1 MSESRIILALDG
13 LDLEASVQLMKQVG
27 SRIYAAKIHS
37 LRDEYGRAAV
47 AALKD
52 AGATRVWVDYNLHD
66 IPYAVSLRVRA
77 MAEADIL
84 SVHASGGVEMIGAAV
99 NAGVTKIY
107 AVTALTS
114 PNGRAVHDA
123 VYGSCPTDE
132 AVMKLARVAVFGG
145 AHGIVCSPGEVALLR
160 HNGFINAD
168 LVVPGIRPAVSNT
181 HDHKRCDTPSGAMR
195 LGATRL
201 VIGRA
206 ITEAQDPIAA
216 LDAIEEEI
224 NKHR

>member
-1 MSESRIILALDG
+1 MSESRIILEIDG
-13 LDLEASVQLMKQVG
+13 IDLEASVQLMKQVG

-37 LRDEYGRAAV
+37 LRDECGRAAV

-52 AGATRVWVDYNLHD
+52 AGATRVWVDYKLHD
-66 IPYAVSLRVRA
+66 IPNTVALRVKA
-77 MAEADIL
+77 MEEADIL
-84 SVHASGGVEMIGAAV
+84 SVHASGGVEMIRAAV
-99 NAGVTKIY
+99 DAGVAKIY
-107 AVTALTS
+107 AVTVLTS
-114 PNGRAVHDA
+114 LDA
-123 VYGSCPTDE
+123 KAAHIVYGRPTDE
-132 AVMKLARVAVFGG
+132 AALKLARIAQAGG
-145 AHGIVCSPGEVALLR
+145 AHGIVCSPDEVALLR
-160 HNGFINAD
+160 RDGFSKVDII
-168 LVVPGIRPAVSNT
+168 VPGIRPAGANT
-181 HDHKRCDTPSGAMR
+181 HDQKRFNTPSGAMR